1 MILFQILMATLVG
14 VLLSG
19 DNHDVIRKLLLF
31 VIVQIVYY
39 CTIQSLPLT
48 SAFDFYTITSVIQIL
63 IFATLFDYRS
73 NVIEKSANFIVI
85 LFLVADVIFTWL
97 YFPYLSDLWVS
108 YINHFKGD
116 MFLMWILAVV
126 VGSNHREHLRE
137 SVIVLLVW
145 WLSGEVAS

>member
-85 LFLVADVIFTWL
+85 LFLTSDVIFTWL
-97 YFPYLSDLWVS
+97 YFPYLTDLWVA
-108 YINHFKGD
+108 YINHFKSD
-116 MFLMWILAVV
+116 VFLMWILAVV
-126 VGSNHREHLRE
+126 VGKSHIENLDKT
-137 SVIVLLVW
+137 VIILLVW
-145 WLSGEVAS
+145 WLAGEITL